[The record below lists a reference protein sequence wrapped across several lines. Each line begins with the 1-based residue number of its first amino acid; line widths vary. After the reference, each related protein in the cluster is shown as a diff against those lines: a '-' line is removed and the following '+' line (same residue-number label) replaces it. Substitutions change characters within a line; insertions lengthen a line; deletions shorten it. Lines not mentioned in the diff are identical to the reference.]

1 EGDDSQ
7 ALQKRGAIVVVLGI
21 AGTAALA
28 KVAEIAIE
36 IGAETIANLGKWNEA
51 REEFTKATTNEMMK
65 QNPDPATFPA
75 AACYNKG
82 YDLANPA
89 NIDALADVDFSLGLL
104 KTDYDCMYIKGP
116 NQFFTRSEG
125 GFINLSYTYNPDR
138 CSFDQS
144 TGDLSC
150 T

>member
-1 EGDDSQ
+1 LCYSAE
-7 ALQKRGAIVVVLGI
+7 
-21 AGTAALA
+21 
-28 KVAEIAIE
+28 VANARQ
-36 IGAETIANLGKWNEA
+36 A

-104 KTDYDCMYIKGP
+104 KT
-116 NQFFTRSEG
+116 E
-125 GFINLSYTYNPDR
+125 
-138 CSFDQS
+138 
-144 TGDLSC
+144 
-150 T
+150 